1 MNDKINISREEA
13 IKSINEV
20 LSSDYHYNETLGYEL
35 TSDDFGWL
43 EKSIFDMKK
52 LQKIEYTK
60 NDLEKLEKNMYKY
73 FNIVNLESP
82 KTELEKLALD
92 IVCVG
97 IQTIGFLN
105 NLLKE

>member
-52 LQKIEYTK
+52 LQKIE
-60 NDLEKLEKNMYKY
+60 
-73 FNIVNLESP
+73 
-82 KTELEKLALD
+82 
-92 IVCVG
+92 
-97 IQTIGFLN
+97 
-105 NLLKE
+105 